1 MNSDQIDDTCFP
13 FNTTEDISPI
23 PSIKLNEEK
32 EVEDGKKNEEF
43 SKIFKMKFKIRKYYL
58 NENGRKRREKNK
70 LSVNYMTKRKLC
82 LKKLSISKI
91 HLFLH

>member
-13 FNTTEDISPI
+13 FNTREDISAI
-23 PSIKLNEEK
+23 TSIKLNEEK

-58 NENGRKRREKNK
+58 NENGRKR
-70 LSVNYMTKRKLC
+70 
-82 LKKLSISKI
+82 I
-91 HLFLH
+91 